1 MGFARTAF
9 SGALLVLCACASV
22 PMASAERDLA
32 AKKFEVPP
40 DEAHLYVYRD
50 ETFGAA
56 IKLPVLVDGRH
67 VGDTA
72 PHTFL
77 LVPVVAGPH
86 VVVSKSEVD
95 SELRFTAAN
104 GKAYFVW
111 QEVKFGVFAA
121 RSELH
126 LMKGKQG
133 RAAVATCSLIEAPP
147 GQLAAA
153 VPVPGPSAA
162 HPGAAGGRGRRG
174 GFSPSAL
181 RRRDLRALCAQS
193 DRRGEAGPPAT
204 LQASH
209 AAGQRRGTDLFGLPG
224 ISRGRGDED
233 RSGSRLFPLDARVVS
248 GLGLLSAR
256 PDRRRSLHA
265 ARRRSRAVDRVF
277 GEPLSQAPATSAAL
291 SPASRNE
298 SRRRAAPPS

>member
-1 MGFARTAF
+1 MGLARTAF

-126 LMKGKQG
+126 IYNEGQAGQG
-133 RAAVATCSLIEAPP
+133 GGRDL
-147 GQLAAA
+147 LAHRGSSRPA
-153 VPVPGPSAA
+153 
-162 HPGAAGGRGRRG
+162 RGRRAG
-174 GFSPSAL
+174 ARSFCGRPP
-181 RRRDLRALCAQS
+181 RR
-193 DRRGEAGPPAT
+193 
-204 LQASH
+204 
-209 AAGQRRGTDLFGLPG
+209 
-224 ISRGRGDED
+224 
-233 RSGSRLFPLDARVVS
+233 
-248 GLGLLSAR
+248 
-256 PDRRRSLHA
+256 
-265 ARRRSRAVDRVF
+265 
-277 GEPLSQAPATSAAL
+277 
-291 SPASRNE
+291 
-298 SRRRAAPPS
+298 RRRARAARGGFPECSPAPRSPRTLRAIRPSRRGRPTGHSSGFSCSRTTAWNGSVRAAGYLARSGR

>member
-1 MGFARTAF
+1 MGLARTAF

-77 LVPVVAGPH
+77 LVPVVVGPH

-162 HPGAAGGRGRRG
+162 ATPAPQAGEGGAGGFPRVLSGAEI
-174 GFSPSAL
+174 SAHFARNPTL
-181 RRRDLRALCAQS
+181 
-193 DRRGEAGPPAT
+193 EAR
-204 LQASH
+204 QAH
-209 AAGQRRGTDLFGLPG
+209 RPLFRLLMQPDNGLPG

-277 GEPLSQAPATSAAL
+277 GEPLSQAQATSAAL

>member
-1 MGFARTAF
+1 MGLARTAF

-95 SELRFTAAN
+95 SELRFTAEN

-162 HPGAAGGRGRRG
+162 ATPAPQAGEGGAGGFPRVLSGAEI
-174 GFSPSAL
+174 SAHFARNPTL
-181 RRRDLRALCAQS
+181 
-193 DRRGEAGPPAT
+193 EAR
-204 LQASH
+204 QAH
-209 AAGQRRGTDLFGLPG
+209 RPLFRLLMQPDNGVER
-224 ISRGRGDED
+224 IC
-233 RSGSRLFPLDARVVS
+233 SGCRV
-248 GLGLLSAR
+248 
-256 PDRRRSLHA
+256 
-265 ARRRSRAVDRVF
+265 SRAVGEMKIEADRVCF
-277 GEPLSQAPATSAAL
+277 RWTRVSYPGSGCYQLVQTAADRFTLRGVDQEPSIEYSAN
-291 SPASRNE
+291 P
-298 SRRRAAPPS
+298 

>member
-1 MGFARTAF
+1 MGLARTAF

-72 PHTFL
+72 PYTFL
-77 LVPVVAGPH
+77 LVPVIAGPH

-95 SELRFTAAN
+95 SELRFTAEN

-126 LMKGKQG
+126 IMKGKQG

-147 GQLAAA
+147 GQ
-153 VPVPGPSAA
+153 
-162 HPGAAGGRGRRG
+162 
-174 GFSPSAL
+174 
-181 RRRDLRALCAQS
+181 
-193 DRRGEAGPPAT
+193 
-204 LQASH
+204 
-209 AAGQRRGTDLFGLPG
+209 
-224 ISRGRGDED
+224 
-233 RSGSRLFPLDARVVS
+233 RVVS

-256 PDRRRSLHA
+256 PDRRRSFTL
-265 ARRRSRAVDRVF
+265 RGVDQ
-277 GEPLSQAPATSAAL
+277 EPSIEYSAN
-291 SPASRNE
+291 P
-298 SRRRAAPPS
+298 